1 MVQLLSKVTGSFQSP
16 FVSEELGERFAN
28 ALNFCLDSLV
38 GQKGL
43 KLKVND
49 PDAYNFDPRSLLINI
64 LTMFANMSGEETFL
78 RHVVNDT
85 RSYKTE
91 IFEKA
96 MRILNNPKKGIVID
110 QDKKERFEVMV
121 SQMKD
126 MKNEIDEEE
135 VSSTGPY

>member
-1 MVQLLSKVTGSFQSP
+1 VVQLLAKVTASFQSP

-49 PDAYNFDPRSLLINI
+49 PEAYNFDPRSLLVNI
-64 LTMFANMSGEETFL
+64 LSMYANMSDEADFL
-78 RHVVNDT
+78 RYVVNDT

-91 IFEKA
+91 TFEKA
-96 MRILNNPKKGIVID
+96 VRILNNPKKGIIVD
-110 QDKKERFEVMV
+110 QERKDRFEAMV
-121 SQMKD
+121 A
-126 MKNEIDEEE
+126 
-135 VSSTGPY
+135 